1 VLTTVDLRGTLSLT
15 ATDETLSVG
24 LVPSAGLVVRA
35 GAYVSILIARAGIA
49 LQGTILQASLVP
61 MLSLNVGPSGKITAC
76 FDVSIEL
83 RPLQIQLQGRLGYFG
98 CIQMVGAVANCS
110 RVVCLL
116 VACWLLAGRLLAAC
130 CSCRLLHPAAARCSL
145 LAARCSLL
153 LSCGIWW

>member
-1 VLTTVDLRGTLSLT
+1 VEYFFEAAVLTTVDLRGTLSLT
-15 ATDETLSVG
+15 ATDESLSVG

-116 VACWLLAGRLLAAC
+116 VACCSWPLAGRLLAAC
-130 CSCRLLHPAAARCSL
+130 CDCHL
-145 LAARCSLL
+145 LAACCTLL
-153 LSCGIWW
+153 LLAAAEL